1 MHIIREIAAT
11 NNELI
16 FSSELL
22 PLLSKYYHGD
32 DKCNLWRGFWES
44 EEIYDHESE
53 LSVQN
58 YAEFIFLNFLILRFP
73 IIAIISSGVICM
85 YSCNN
90 ITSSKKWC
98 LPELTL
104 IYDYFYTAGQ
114 LVPNSNIFD
123 TAQTQVYV
131 WCINISVCPIKPL

>member
-16 FSSELL
+16 FSSNCCLFCQNIIMGTTNVICDVAFGKVKKYMTMKASL
-22 PLLSKYYHGD
+22 VSRTMPSLS
-32 DKCNLWRGFWES
+32 
-44 EEIYDHESE
+44 
-53 LSVQN
+53 
-58 YAEFIFLNFLILRFP
+58 FLILKFS
-73 IIAIISSGVICM
+73 IIAIISCGVICM

-90 ITSSKKWC
+90 ITSSKKWY
-98 LPELTL
+98 LSELTL
-104 IYDYFYTAGQ
+104 IYDYFYTAGE

-123 TAQTQVYV
+123 TAQTQVYG